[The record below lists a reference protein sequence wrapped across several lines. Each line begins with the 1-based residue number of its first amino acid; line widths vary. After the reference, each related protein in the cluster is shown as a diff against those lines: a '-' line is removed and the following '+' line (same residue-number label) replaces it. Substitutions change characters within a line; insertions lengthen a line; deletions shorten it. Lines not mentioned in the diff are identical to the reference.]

1 MRPPCFNRPPRA
13 ETYRMQ
19 SGWIE
24 YGNVRVA
31 RMVDV
36 PNVFEDRCASYDGR
50 GIGPNGESYA
60 VANGYDCTGCRWLPG
75 GIK

>member
-1 MRPPCFNRPPRA
+1 MIPTCFNRPPRLP
-13 ETYRMQ
+13 TYRMQ

-36 PNVFEDRCASYDGR
+36 PNVFEDRCAVRDGR
-50 GIGPNGESYA
+50 GIGRNGENYA
-60 VANGYDCTGCRWLPG
+60 EAHGYDCTGCRWFVEV
-75 GIK
+75 K